1 MLRNK
6 SMVVGS
12 TGLVGKSVV
21 NHLIEKDIAVLALVR
36 NDEAS
41 NNSLLNY
48 YKIDFDDL
56 QFPDETFSDIKDI
69 FICLGTTIKKAE
81 SKEAFQKVDV
91 TYCYEIAKQAQARG
105 VKNIS
110 IVTSLGS
117 DSNSTNFYLKS
128 KGMIEDKITKI
139 DFDSISIHRPGLL
152 IGARNEI
159 RLGEFIGQKIFPYF
173 IDPFL
178 MGSLRKYRSIK
189 GDTLAKAM
197 VNLSGYGKGVNYYY
211 FDDYNKS
218 AKGTS

>member
-36 NDEAS
+36 NDEVS

-69 FICLGTTIKKAE
+69 FICLGTTIKKAG
-81 SKEAFQKVDV
+81 SKEAFQKVDI

-105 VKNIS
+105 IKNIS

-117 DSNSTNFYLKS
+117 DSNSANFYLKS
-128 KGMIEDKITKI
+128 KGMIEDKIIKM

-152 IGARNEI
+152 IGARNEM

-197 VNLSGYGKGVNYYY
+197 VNLSGYGQGVNYYY
-211 FDDYNKS
+211 FDDFNES
-218 AKGTS
+218 AKGNS